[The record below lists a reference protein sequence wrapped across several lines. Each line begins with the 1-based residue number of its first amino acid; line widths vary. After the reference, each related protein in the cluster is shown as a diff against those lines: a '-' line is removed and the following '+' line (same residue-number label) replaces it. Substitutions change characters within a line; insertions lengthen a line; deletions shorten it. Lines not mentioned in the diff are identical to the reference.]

1 MRKST
6 DTLTPAQVY
15 RFAVDFCQPYLK
27 FRTAGKITGEVILS
41 VLFAAAAR
49 ISSIHETCGRLAKA
63 PCEETFTAALYPQ
76 LVDINQ
82 IKRGVNAAFA
92 AHLPR
97 SLRRQRKRPLTIAAD
112 LTLLAYYG
120 THTLDDPQIYR
131 SQAKRGTNSFFAYAT
146 VYLVLQGE
154 RFTLAVVPVTRSESL
169 KQVLQ
174 ELLAAVTKA
183 GIKIG
188 LLLLDRGFYSVE
200 VIRYLQQ
207 ARRPFLMPMVCHGRK
222 ADHPRGPSG
231 SNVFKARKT
240 SGWFTHTLQDA
251 KKQKATVSV
260 CVKRARYKNK
270 HGKRKRETWVYAYW
284 GIAPQ
289 HVDWVKDTYRR
300 RFGIETSYRQ
310 MNQCRIR
317 TTTKKFHVR
326 FLYVAIA
333 LLLRN
338 LWVWLHYSVLSS
350 PQRGGRRYNWELLR
364 VERMLIWLEE
374 VAKCIY
380 GLVAVVATERLL
392 PETVAD

>member
-1 MRKST
+1 MCKST

-15 RFAVDFCQPYLK
+15 RFAVDFCQPHLR
-27 FRTAGKITGEVILS
+27 FRAVGKVTGEVILS

-76 LVDINQ
+76 LVDVEQ

-92 AHLPR
+92 SHLPR
-97 SLRRQRKRPLTIAAD
+97 ALRRRRKRPLTLAVD

-120 THTLDDPQIYR
+120 AHALDDPQIYR
-131 SQAKRGTNSFFAYAT
+131 GQAKRGTNSFFAYAT
-146 VYLVLQGE
+146 VYLVLHGE
-154 RFTLAVVPVTRSESL
+154 RFTLAVAPVTRSESL

-174 ELLAAVTKA
+174 ELLLVVGKM
-183 GIKIG
+183 GLEIG
-188 LLLLDRGFYSVE
+188 LLLLDRGFCSVE

-222 ADHPRGPSG
+222 ADHPLGPSA
-231 SNVFKARKT
+231 SNVFKAMKT
-240 SGWFTHTLQDA
+240 SGWFTHTLEDA
-251 KKQKATVSV
+251 KQNKATVSI

-270 HGKRKRETWVYAYW
+270 HGKRKCETWVYAYW
-284 GIAPQ
+284 GIAPKR
-289 HVDWVKDTYRR
+289 VDWVKATYRR

-326 FLYVAIA
+326 FFYVAIG

-338 LWVWLHYSVLSS
+338 LWVWLHYFVLSS
-350 PQRGGRRYNWELLR
+350 PRRGCRRYNWDLLR

-374 VAKCIY
+374 VAKSIY
-380 GLVAVVATERLL
+380 GLVDTIATERLL
-392 PETVAD
+392 PASVAS

>member
-15 RFAVDFCQPYLK
+15 RFAVDFCQPYLS
-27 FRTAGKITGEVILS
+27 FRTVGKVTAEVILS

-76 LVDINQ
+76 LTDVDA
-82 IKRGVNAAFA
+82 IKRRVNAAFA
-92 AHLPR
+92 GHLPR
-97 SLRRQRKRPLTIAAD
+97 AIRRGKRPLTIAAD

-120 THTLDDPQIYR
+120 KHSLDDPQVYR

-146 VYLVLQGE
+146 VYLVLHGQ
-154 RFTLAVVPVTRSESL
+154 RFTLAMAPVTRSESL

-174 ELLAAVTKA
+174 ELLLLVSKM
-183 GIKIG
+183 GLKIG

-222 ADHPRGPSG
+222 ADHPLGPSA
-231 SNVFKARKT
+231 SNVFKAMKK
-240 SGWFTHTLQDA
+240 SGWSTYTLQDE
-251 KKQKATVSV
+251 KKTKATVSV

-284 GIAPQ
+284 GITPKQ
-289 HVDWVKDTYRR
+289 VDWVRDTYRR

-317 TTTKKFHVR
+317 TTTKKFNVR
-326 FLYVAIA
+326 FLYVAIG

-338 LWVWLHYSVLSS
+338 LWVWLHHLVLSS
-350 PQRGGRRYNWELLR
+350 PRRGCRRYNWELLR

-374 VAKCIY
+374 VAKIMY
-380 GLVAVVATERLL
+380 GLVETIATERHV
-392 PETVAD
+392 PESVPS